1 MECKLEQGTIHYETY
16 GDGRPML
23 VLHGGYL
30 DHRHMV
36 SVIEP
41 LFGHHAGWQRIYPDL
56 PGHGRS
62 NVADSVTSHDQV
74 LDVIQNFMHEICPK
88 QSYVVAGESRGGYL
102 ARGLVYKNPE
112 MVDGALFIV
121 PGRYAIAQADS
132 LPAHTTLVKDDAL
145 ASELEPHEAH
155 RFERLVV
162 QSRKTL
168 EKIRNYKIPAVE
180 LADNDFQARVME
192 NYEFSFDVDRPKKP
206 FTKPTLI
213 LLGRQDAEVGYQD
226 AWKMVE
232 IFPRATFAIVDM
244 AGHSLSWEQEDLFN
258 CLASDWIQRVEGFVG
273 VK

>member
-41 LFGHHAGWQRIYPDL
+41 LFEQRSGWRRIYPDL

-62 NVADSVTSHDQV
+62 EVAENVFSHDQV
-74 LDVIQNFMHEICPK
+74 LEIIQHFMHEICPNR
-88 QSYVVAGESRGGYL
+88 SYVVAGESRGGYL
-102 ARGLVYKNPE
+102 ARGLVHRNPE
-112 MVDGALFIV
+112 LVDGALFIV
-121 PGRYAIAQADS
+121 PGRYAVAKADS
-132 LPAHTTLVKDDAL
+132 LPSHATLVKDEAL
-145 ASELEPHEAH
+145 LSELNPHEVR

-168 EKIRNYKIPAVE
+168 EKIRRYKIPAVG
-180 LADNDFQARVME
+180 LADDEFQAKVIE
-192 NYEFSFDVDRPKKP
+192 NYEFSFNVDEPSEP

-213 LLGRQDAEVGYQD
+213 LLGRQDTEVGYRD

-232 IFPRATFAIVDM
+232 IFPRATFAVIDM
-244 AGHSLSWEQEDLFN
+244 AGHSLSWEQEGLFN
-258 CLASDWIQRVEGFVG
+258 CLASEWIQRVESFVG
-273 VK
+273 IQ